1 MEIGTRNDTK
11 VGAYTFFGA
20 SFIGFAGALG
30 YLIYPFEV
38 IAPFII

>member
-1 MEIGTRNDTK
+1 MELASKNDVK
-11 VGAYTFFGA
+11 IGAYTFFGA
-20 SFIGFAGALG
+20 SAVGFAGALA